1 MNDMYMSDAEIA
13 TGYRTAK
20 NKTKQI
26 GVLAELNAVS
36 RRTMEE
42 KLVELGLMEKT
53 GGGEPLPAPAP
64 APTTEHAHFDEIRA
78 RELYAEGRDDLAI
91 SEMLGVSKAVFSK
104 WRKGQGLS
112 ANYPK
117 QRAPGKARRTPPP
130 QEPAGD
136 ALTVRRLAE
145 IFGQMAEW
153 HPDAVVS
160 VPAGTL
166 SHVRLVSEYGQAGEP
181 LLRVEMT

>member
-1 MNDMYMSDAEIA
+1 MFMSDAEIA

-36 RRTMEE
+36 HKAMEE
-42 KLVELGLMEKT
+42 KLVELRLMEKT

-64 APTTEHAHFDEIRA
+64 EAVPFDAARA

-117 QRAPGKARRTPPP
+117 QRAPGKPRRTPPP

-136 ALTVRRLAE
+136 ALTVRRMAE

>member
-1 MNDMYMSDAEIA
+1 MYMSDAEIA

-26 GVLAELNAVS
+26 GVLAELNAVP
-36 RRTMEE
+36 RRVMEE

-64 APTTEHAHFDEIRA
+64 TTEHAPFDEIRA
-78 RELYAEGRDDLAI
+78 QELYAEGRDDLAI
-91 SEMLGVSKAVFSK
+91 SEMLGVSKAAFAK
-104 WRKGQGLS
+104 WRKSQGLS

-117 QRAPGKARRTPPP
+117 QRAPGKPRRTPPPP

-136 ALTVRRLAE
+136 ALTVRRMAE
-145 IFGQMAEW
+145 IFSQMAEW

-160 VPAGTL
+160 VPAGAL

-181 LLRVEMT
+181 LLRVELT

>member
-1 MNDMYMSDAEIA
+1 MFMSDAEIA

-36 RRTMEE
+36 HKAMEE

-53 GGGEPLPAPAP
+53 GGGEPLPAP
-64 APTTEHAHFDEIRA
+64 TTEAAPFDETQA

-117 QRAPGKARRTPPP
+117 QRAPGKPRRTFSP

-136 ALTVRRLAE
+136 ALTVRRMAE
-145 IFGQMAEW
+145 IFSQMAEW

-160 VPAGTL
+160 VPAGAL

>member
-1 MNDMYMSDAEIA
+1 MYMSDAEIA

-20 NKTKQI
+20 DKTKQI

-36 RRTMEE
+36 HKAMEE
-42 KLVELGLMEKT
+42 KLVELGLLEKT
-53 GGGEPLPAPAP
+53 GGKPIPV
-64 APTTEHAHFDEIRA
+64 PTTEAAPFDEIRD

-91 SEMLGVSKAVFSK
+91 SEMLGVSKAVFAK
-104 WRKGQGLS
+104 WRKSQGLR

-117 QRAPGKARRTPPP
+117 QRAPGKPRRTPPP
-130 QEPAGD
+130 QESAGD
-136 ALTVRRLAE
+136 ALTVRRMAE
-145 IFGQMAEW
+145 IFSQMAEW

-166 SHVRLVSEYGQAGEP
+166 SHVRLVSEYGQAGES
-181 LLRVEMT
+181 LLRVELT

>member
-1 MNDMYMSDAEIA
+1 MNDMFMSDTEIA
-13 TGYRTAK
+13 TGYRTAQ

-26 GVLAELNAVS
+26 GVLAELNDVP
-36 RRTMEE
+36 RRTMED
-42 KLVELGLMEKT
+42 KLVELGLLEKT
-53 GGGEPLPAPAP
+53 GGGEPIPV
-64 APTTEHAHFDEIRA
+64 PTTEVAPFDETRA

-91 SEMLGVSKAVFSK
+91 SEMLGVSKALFAK
-104 WRKGQGLS
+104 WRKSQGLC

-117 QRAPGKARRTPPP
+117 QRAPGKPRRTPPP

-145 IFGQMAEW
+145 IFSQMAEW

-181 LLRVEMT
+181 LLRVELT

>member
-1 MNDMYMSDAEIA
+1 MSDMYMSDTEIA

-20 NKTKQI
+20 NKTKQV

-36 RRTMEE
+36 HKAMEE

-64 APTTEHAHFDEIRA
+64 TTEAAPFDEIRA

-91 SEMLGVSKAVFSK
+91 SEMLGVSKAVFAK
-104 WRKGQGLS
+104 WRKSQGLR

-117 QRAPGKARRTPPP
+117 QRTPGKPRRTPPP
-130 QEPAGD
+130 QESAGD
-136 ALTVRRLAE
+136 ALTVRRMAE
-145 IFGQMAEW
+145 IFSQMAEW

-160 VPAGTL
+160 VPAGAL
-166 SHVRLVSEYGQAGEP
+166 SHVRLVSEYGQAGES
-181 LLRVEMT
+181 LLRVELT

>member
-1 MNDMYMSDAEIA
+1 MSDMYMSDTEIA

-36 RRTMEE
+36 HKAMED

-64 APTTEHAHFDEIRA
+64 EAASFDEAQA

-91 SEMLGVSKAVFSK
+91 SEMLGVSKAVFAK

-117 QRAPGKARRTPPP
+117 QRAPGKPRRTPPP

-136 ALTVRRLAE
+136 ALTVRRMAE

-160 VPAGTL
+160 VPAGAL

>member
-1 MNDMYMSDAEIA
+1 MSDMFMSDAEIA

-26 GVLAELNAVS
+26 GVLAELNAVP
-36 RRTMEE
+36 RRTMED

-64 APTTEHAHFDEIRA
+64 EAAPFDEARA
-78 RELYAEGRDDLAI
+78 RELYAEGRDALAI
-91 SEMLGVSKAVFSK
+91 SEMLGVSKAVFAK
-104 WRKGQGLS
+104 WRKAQGLS

-117 QRAPGKARRTPPP
+117 QRAPGKPRRTPSP
-130 QEPAGD
+130 QEPAND
-136 ALTVRRLAE
+136 ALTVRRMAE

-181 LLRVEMT
+181 LLRVELT

>member
-1 MNDMYMSDAEIA
+1 MSNMYMSDTEIA

-53 GGGEPLPAPAP
+53 GGGEPLPAP
-64 APTTEHAHFDEIRA
+64 TTEAAPFDETRA

-117 QRAPGKARRTPPP
+117 QRAPGKPRRTPPP

-136 ALTVRRLAE
+136 ALTVRRMAE
-145 IFGQMAEW
+145 IFSQMAEW

-160 VPAGTL
+160 VPAGAL

-181 LLRVEMT
+181 LLRVELT

>member
-1 MNDMYMSDAEIA
+1 MSEMHMSDTEIA
-13 TGYRTAK
+13 VGYRTAK
-20 NKTKQI
+20 NKAKQI

-36 RRTMEE
+36 HKTMEE
-42 KLVELGLMEKT
+42 KLVELGLLEKT

-64 APTTEHAHFDEIRA
+64 TTEHAPLDETRA

-91 SEMLGVSKAVFSK
+91 SEMLGVSKAVFAK
-104 WRKGQGLS
+104 WRKGQGLG

-117 QRAPGKARRTPPP
+117 RRAPGKPRRTPPP
-130 QEPAGD
+130 QAPAGD
-136 ALTVRRLAE
+136 ALTVRRMAE

-160 VPAGTL
+160 VPAGAL

-181 LLRVEMT
+181 LLRVELT

>member
-1 MNDMYMSDAEIA
+1 MYMSDTEIA

-36 RRTMEE
+36 HKAMEE

-53 GGGEPLPAPAP
+53 GGGGEPLPAQ
-64 APTTEHAHFDEIRA
+64 TTEAAPFDETRA

-91 SEMLGVSKAVFSK
+91 SEMLGVSKAVFAK
-104 WRKGQGLS
+104 WRKSQGLR

-130 QEPAGD
+130 QESAGD
-136 ALTVRRLAE
+136 ALTVRR
-145 IFGQMAEW
+145 MAER

-181 LLRVEMT
+181 LLRVELT

>member
-1 MNDMYMSDAEIA
+1 MFMSDAEIA
-13 TGYRTAK
+13 TGYRMAK

-26 GVLAELNAVS
+26 GVLAELNAVPHKA
-36 RRTMEE
+36 MED

-64 APTTEHAHFDEIRA
+64 EAAPFDETRA
-78 RELYAEGRDDLAI
+78 RELYAAGRDDLAI

-104 WRKGQGLS
+104 WRRAQGLS

-117 QRAPGKARRTPPP
+117 QRAPGKPRRTPPP
-130 QEPAGD
+130 EEPAGD
-136 ALTVRRLAE
+136 ALTVRRMAE

-160 VPAGTL
+160 VPAGAL

-181 LLRVEMT
+181 LLRVELT

>member
-1 MNDMYMSDAEIA
+1 MSDMFMSDAEIA

-36 RRTMEE
+36 HKAMEE

-53 GGGEPLPAPAP
+53 GGGEPLPAP
-64 APTTEHAHFDEIRA
+64 TTEVAPFDETRA
-78 RELYAEGRDDLAI
+78 RKLYAEGRDDLAI
-91 SEMLGVSKAVFSK
+91 SEMLGVSKAVFAK

-117 QRAPGKARRTPPP
+117 QRAPGKPRRTPPP

-136 ALTVRRLAE
+136 ALTVGRMAE

-181 LLRVEMT
+181 LLRVELT

>member
-1 MNDMYMSDAEIA
+1 MYMSDAEIA

-36 RRTMEE
+36 RRAMEE
-42 KLVELGLMEKT
+42 KLVELGLMKKT

-64 APTTEHAHFDEIRA
+64 TPETAPFDEARA

-104 WRKGQGLS
+104 WRRAQGLS

-117 QRAPGKARRTPPP
+117 QRAPGKPRKTPPP
-130 QEPAGD
+130 EEPAGD

-153 HPDAVVS
+153 YPDAVVS
-160 VPAGTL
+160 VPTGTL
-166 SHVRLVSEYGQAGEP
+166 SHVRLVSEYNQAGEP
-181 LLRVEMT
+181 LLRVELT